1 MAAAVVLAMNGKA
14 SRRRE
19 ERVDDAPGERVPEQ
33 GAEDCL
39 REGILQRKIKN
50 TRSLEEMSQTRLMV
64 LSKDK
69 LFFCKESDRQHVYDH
84 IPLSEI
90 ADVEALSAD
99 SFVRDRRR
107 RGTLRRHQ
115 SLMHGHTHENLGGS
129 FVTDTAVALSL
140 IHI

>member
-1 MAAAVVLAMNGKA
+1 MVQGYFLPVGGVTPEAASSSSVMAAAVVLATKGKPT
-14 SRRRE
+14 RRRE
-19 ERVDDAPGERVPEQ
+19 KGVDDASGERVPEQ

-90 ADVEALSAD
+90 TDVEALSAD

-107 RGTLRRHQ
+107 VDVG
-115 SLMHGHTHENLGGS
+115 
-129 FVTDTAVALSL
+129 ALSGDTS
-140 IHI
+140 H

>member
-1 MAAAVVLAMNGKA
+1 MKGKA
-14 SRRRE
+14 TRRRE
-19 ERVDDAPGERVPEQ
+19 KGVDEASGERVPEQ

-107 RGTLRRHQ
+107 VDVG
-115 SLMHGHTHENLGGS
+115 
-129 FVTDTAVALSL
+129 ALSGDTS
-140 IHI
+140 H